1 MACTCSRTASFV
13 LRLTWLLCLFLFS
26 ARCQAQSVQRVTYTT
41 PSGKVTGRMVT
52 VSGETVYQFL
62 GVPFAEPPIGQ
73 LRFKKPVPVRPWNVT
88 LNATEFAPS
97 CPQPGWG
104 ADMGIDIQHLSEDC
118 LYLNIYTK
126 VRPTQARSSSDLKT
140 VMVWI
145 HGGGFSGGG
154 AMGFDGSL
162 MAVRGDV
169 VVVAIN
175 YRLGMLGW
183 MSTLDDVSP
192 GNYGQ
197 WDQRQALLWV
207 RDNIAAFGGDPGKV
221 TIFGESAGGYS
232 VGLHALSPLN
242 MGLFQRAVMQSGTA
256 LNLRTTAPDPVGF
269 AKRVARILGCNDVD
283 HGAMMSCV
291 KGKTVADIQS
301 ATLQASESDTLQYVL
316 HVAPVVDGELVKED
330 PRKLLGEDYRDQVP
344 FWTLDVMVGT
354 TNAEGSLVLTPLQP
368 WQEQLKFDLMDGI
381 PTRVLCANISTA
393 LSRDY
398 YDGSE
403 EVARAIC
410 RQYTSDKGD
419 EDQARNVVDMYGDM
433 MFQQAAVET
442 RDLHV
447 KGKYVFS
454 HMPVATDFRRFPWF
468 RGAAH
473 GAEVNFLV
481 GQEHVG
487 DNETVLSNAMI
498 DGWTNFAKFGRG
510 TFQWPEYDLTTRAYT
525 DLDQTISVKQNLYP
539 DRMDFWLR
547 QIPAMLSGTD
557 NSSNGAGFFRSSC
570 MMGRSV
576 ARPCLALFSAFALMF
591 V

>member
-1 MACTCSRTASFV
+1 M
-13 LRLTWLLCLFLFS
+13 
-26 ARCQAQSVQRVTYTT
+26 
-41 PSGKVTGRMVT
+41 T

-62 GVPFAEPPIGQ
+62 GVPFAQPPTGQ
-73 LRFKKPVPVRPWNVT
+73 LRFKKPVPVRPWNVD
-88 LNATEFAPS
+88 LDATEFAPS

-104 ADMGIDIQHLSEDC
+104 ADMGIDMKHLSEDC

-126 VRPTQARSSSDLKT
+126 A

-145 HGGGFSGGG
+145 HGGGFLAGG

-183 MSTLDDVSP
+183 MSTLDDASP

-221 TIFGESAGGYS
+221 TPFGESAGGYS
-232 VGLHALSPLN
+232 IGLHALSPLN
-242 MGLFQRAVMQSGTA
+242 TGLFQRAVMQSGTA
-256 LNLRTTAPDPVGF
+256 LNLRTIALDP
-269 AKRVARILGCNDVD
+269 
-283 HGAMMSCV
+283 
-291 KGKTVADIQS
+291 GKTVEEILS
-301 ATLQASESDTLQYVL
+301 ATPQAAETDTLEYIL

-330 PRKLLGEDYRDQVP
+330 PRKLFGEDYRDQVP
-344 FWTLDVMVGT
+344 FWTLDAMVGS
-354 TNAEGSLVLTPLQP
+354 TNTEGSLVLTPLRP
-368 WQEQLKFDLMDGI
+368 WHEQLNFDPMDGI
-381 PTRVLCANISTA
+381 PTRVLCTNISVA
-393 LSRDY
+393 LARDY
-398 YDGSE
+398 YGGSE

-410 RQYTSDKGD
+410 RKYTSDQSD
-419 EDQARNVVDMYGDM
+419 EDQARKIADMYGDM

-442 RDLHV
+442 NELHV
-447 KGKYVFS
+447 KGKEDGRRTFQYVFS
-454 HMPVATDFRRFPWF
+454 HMPVTSYYRRFPWF

-481 GQEHVG
+481 GQDHVD
-487 DNETVLSNAMI
+487 DNETDLSNAMI
-498 DGWTNFAKFGRG
+498 DGWTNFAKFGTPNDPNSRG

-525 DLDQTISVKQNLYP
+525 DLDQTISVKHNLYP

-547 QIPAMLSGTD
+547 QIPAMLGGGT
-557 NSSNGAGFFRSSC
+557 NGSSNGQ
-570 MMGRSV
+570 
-576 ARPCLALFSAFALMF
+576 F
-591 V
+591 VKLRG

>member
-1 MACTCSRTASFV
+1 MPSRQHIIRPGLSTIPTAKDVNVARGIGNASTHQTWGGGGIRPFDRREGPRALSV
-13 LRLTWLLCLFLFS
+13 LV
-26 ARCQAQSVQRVTYTT
+26 AQSVQRVTYTT

-118 LYLNIYTK
+118 L
-126 VRPTQARSSSDLKT
+126 
-140 VMVWI
+140 
-145 HGGGFSGGG
+145 
-154 AMGFDGSL
+154 
-162 MAVRGDV
+162 GDV

-398 YDGSE
+398 YDGFE

-447 KGKYVFS
+447 KGKVGGSESDARGREDGRRTFQYVFS

-525 DLDQTISVKQNLYP
+525 DLDQTISVKHNLYP

-557 NSSNGAGFFRSSC
+557 NSSNVDGF
-570 MMGRSV
+570 
-576 ARPCLALFSAFALMF
+576 LI
-591 V
+591 